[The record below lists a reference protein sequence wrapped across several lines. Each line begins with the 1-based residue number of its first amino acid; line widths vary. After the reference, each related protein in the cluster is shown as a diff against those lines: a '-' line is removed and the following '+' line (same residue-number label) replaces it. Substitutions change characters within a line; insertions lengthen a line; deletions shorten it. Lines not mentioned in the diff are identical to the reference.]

1 MRNFAFDKT
10 NYILIAAGV
19 LVVIV
24 GFFLMSGPGT
34 TQETFNA
41 DIFSAMRTRVAPIVV
56 FIGFASMI
64 YGIMHKPK
72 DTLTVKDEEA
82 EA

>member
-10 NYILIAAGV
+10 NYILIAVGV
-19 LVVIV
+19 AVVIV
-24 GFFLMSGPGT
+24 GFLLMAGPGT
-34 TQETFNA
+34 TQTTFNA
-41 DIFSAMRTRVAPIVV
+41 DIFSATRIRVAPVVV

-72 DTLTVKDEEA
+72 DAGTDKDGEA